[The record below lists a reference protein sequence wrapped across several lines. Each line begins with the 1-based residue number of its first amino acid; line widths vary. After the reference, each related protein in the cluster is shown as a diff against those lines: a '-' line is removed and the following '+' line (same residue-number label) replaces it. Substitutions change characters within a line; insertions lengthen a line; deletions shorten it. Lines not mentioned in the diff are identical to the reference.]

1 MARKGAQIKIEGLDE
16 LTQQMEKL
24 KRIPQGRDVQSAL
37 LEGAEIV
44 SRQARANAPVAPYPT
59 YYRGKYI
66 APGGLRASLTE
77 AAGRAYKN
85 FLQAFAYTLK
95 VRAPHAHLVEFG
107 TKQHTIKPTNKKR
120 LAFGNRFKRFAKQVV
135 HPGSRPIPFF
145 SKAVAQ
151 TRNRIKR
158 LLESKVKAAFD
169 ALGRAA

>member
-1 MARKGAQIKIEGLDE
+1 MAARQRQIKIEGLDE

-24 KRIPQGRDVQSAL
+24 KQIPQGRAVQSAL
-37 LEGAEIV
+37 LDAAQIV
-44 SRQARANAPVAPYPT
+44 SQQARANAPVAPYPT

-66 APGGLRASLTE
+66 NPGGLRASLTA